1 MAVWID
7 SLRSGAWLTAAR
19 MRRVALAVLAA
30 GIVGAGFLVATS
42 TGLDDRL
49 GRPLGTDFA
58 SFYAAGSL
66 ADEGRPEAAYDRAVH
81 FAREQAIFG
90 AGTSYYS
97 FQYPPLF
104 LLIAAFL
111 ARMPYPL
118 ALALWQGATLAL
130 YILAIRA
137 VLRVTVPSPQW
148 GEGQGERVPNYPSSP
163 VPPHPAALRAAD
175 LSPKGRGEDRLWLLL
190 ALAFP
195 AVLVNLGHGQNGF
208 LTAALFGLALAALD
222 RRPLLAGIL
231 FGCLAYKPQFG
242 LMIPLVLLTT
252 GRWRVIGAA
261 AATVIALALAA
272 LIAFGPATW
281 QAFFAS
287 MPFTRTVLLEQGD
300 VGWHKMQSAFAW
312 VRLWGGPVTLA
323 YSIQAI
329 VTIAVA
335 AALVRL
341 WRSGAPYPRQ
351 AAALAIGSLLATP
364 FCLDYDLML
373 LAPAIAFLAANGL
386 ARGFAPYEKTLLAML
401 WIVPLIAR
409 SVAQMAL
416 IPLAVP
422 TMLLMFLVLLRC
434 ATEAG
439 VLNRR
444 TVTSTT
450 HPTNAVSD

>member
-1 MAVWID
+1 MAGWID
-7 SLRSGAWLTAAR
+7 NLRAGAWLTAAR

-30 GIVGAGFLVATS
+30 GIVGAGFLIATS
-42 TGLDDRL
+42 SSGLNDRL

-66 ADEGRPEAAYDRAVH
+66 ANEGRPEAVYDRKVH

-90 AGTSYYS
+90 AATSYYS

-111 ARMPYPL
+111 ARMPYLL

-130 YILAIRA
+130 YLWSIRA
-137 VLRVTVPSPQW
+137 ILLIPPRVGGAKAPGVNIPPPGSVLQA
-148 GEGQGERVPNYPSSP
+148 EPSSP
-163 VPPHPAALRAAD
+163 F
-175 LSPKGRGEDRLWLLL
+175 RGGIGNLWLLL
-190 ALAFP
+190 AVAFP

-208 LTAALFGLALAALD
+208 LTAALFGGALAMLD
-222 RRPLLAGIL
+222 SRPLLAGIL

-242 LMIPLVLLTT
+242 VMIPLVLLTT
-252 GRWRVIGAA
+252 GRWRVIAAA
-261 AATVIALALAA
+261 AATVFALVLAT
-272 LIAFGPATW
+272 LVTFGPATW
-281 QAFFAS
+281 QAFFTS
-287 MPFTRTVLLEQGD
+287 MPFTRTVLLEQGE
-300 VGWHKMQSAFAW
+300 VGWYKMQSVFAW

-335 AALVRL
+335 AVLIRL
-341 WRSGAPYPRQ
+341 WRSEAPYSRQ

-373 LAPAIAFLAANGL
+373 LAPAVAFLAANGL

-401 WIVPLIAR
+401 WIGPLIAR

-416 IPLAVP
+416 IPLAVS
-422 TMLLMFLVLLRC
+422 TMLLMFFLLLRR
-434 ATEAG
+434 AMIRSTPAPGSSG
-439 VLNRR
+439 VLPAA
-444 TVTSTT
+444 S
-450 HPTNAVSD
+450 